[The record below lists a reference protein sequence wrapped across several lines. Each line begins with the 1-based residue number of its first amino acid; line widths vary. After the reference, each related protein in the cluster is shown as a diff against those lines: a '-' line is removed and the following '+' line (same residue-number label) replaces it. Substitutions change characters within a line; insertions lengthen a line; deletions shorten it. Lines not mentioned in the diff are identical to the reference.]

1 MKKIEV
7 TINKIFMRS
16 ILMILVFLTLSF
28 SCSNDLDK
36 IIQHRL
42 GKLDQIRF

>member
-28 SCSNDLDK
+28 SCSKSSLEIEMD
-36 IIQHRL
+36 
-42 GKLDQIRF
+42 